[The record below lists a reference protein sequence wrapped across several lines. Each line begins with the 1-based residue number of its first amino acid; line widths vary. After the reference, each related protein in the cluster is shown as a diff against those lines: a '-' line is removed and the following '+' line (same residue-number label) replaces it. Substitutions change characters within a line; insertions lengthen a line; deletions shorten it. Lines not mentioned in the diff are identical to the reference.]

1 MCGPTTHSKK
11 MEAQHVSQQKGNW
24 SKKRRRFQRTTQ
36 QQHSATSSF
45 AKGLQGLLAPSD
57 RSQAP
62 QNVRRF
68 RVLVAIQNVQR
79 ALQFFRQQL
88 AGGGFATT
96 GAT

>member
-1 MCGPTTHSKK
+1 

-24 SKKRRRFQRTTQ
+24 SKKKKRRRFQRTTQ